1 MQLPRPL
8 ARFGGAA
15 LAACACVAVAGV
27 SPAFAQVSSPAVI
40 QPTAGTTQ
48 VNLIGFNDFHGRIND
63 ADRFAAN
70 VLTAQA
76 PFGEANTLILGN
88 GDQVGA
94 TVFESA
100 ALNDQPTI
108 DALNALGVESY
119 TMGNHEFD
127 KGAADAVGRIQNG
140 TNGPDLA
147 ANVTDA
153 SGAHPFG
160 EYALFTVNGK
170 QVAVI
175 GAVTSEVPS
184 LVSPDGIT
192 GYTFEDPVAA
202 VNRVAAQLSDGN
214 PANGEADVI
223 VASYHDGGP
232 VAGNDQLQANMA
244 NTPFAHMVND
254 TVPAVDAI
262 FNAHTHMAYAYDAP
276 IGASTRPVIQ
286 ADSYGTS
293 IAQVVLTIDANNNV
307 TLAQSSV
314 IPTPK
319 AVPTDLANDPT
330 ILKIQQIMAD
340 AVAQSGP
347 IGAQVIA
354 TQTAD
359 LTRAKQCEPGSIQVA
374 ADGTTS
380 NCVAAVKDDRAN
392 ESALG
397 GVVANSML
405 DSLNGAGHPVD
416 IAMINPGGLRA
427 DIMNDGQVTYKEAA
441 SVLPFANTLMQVE
454 LTGAD
459 LKQILEEQWQPD
471 GSQRPYLQLGLSD
484 GFTYT
489 YDPDRPRG
497 DRILSMSLNGTF
509 IDPAKVYHVAAPSFL
524 ATGGDNFAGF
534 KKATLVKDTG
544 LIDLESFVKWV
555 KAKGQLPID
564 NNRNGVIVPALADKD
579 GYPYTETVKAGSA
592 FSFGV
597 AGFDLASLGYT
608 QNSVIKGEL
617 IGPDGARIALP
628 GEATVTDPNIAGLE
642 ITIPENLAT
651 GQYTLVLSFDNSDTV
666 TYLPL
671 SVEGLPQSAP
681 TETAQSSE
689 TAQSTEA
696 PAPAAEA
703 LAGTGAEL
711 DVAGWI
717 AVAAALAVAGGAFLA
732 RRRA

>member
-1 MQLPRPL
+1 MHR
-8 ARFGGAA
+8 
-15 LAACACVAVAGV
+15 
-27 SPAFAQVSSPAVI
+27 
-40 QPTAGTTQ
+40 
-48 VNLIGFNDFHGRIND
+48 
-63 ADRFAAN
+63 
-70 VLTAQA
+70 
-76 PFGEANTLILGN
+76 
-88 GDQVGA
+88 
-94 TVFESA
+94 
-100 ALNDQPTI
+100 
-108 DALNALGVESY
+108 
-119 TMGNHEFD
+119 
-127 KGAADAVGRIQNG
+127 
-140 TNGPDLA
+140 
-147 ANVTDA
+147 
-153 SGAHPFG
+153 GAHPFG

-192 GYTFEDPVAA
+192 VYTFEDPVAA

-232 VAGNDQLQANMA
+232 VAGNDQLQTNMA
-244 NTPFAHMVND
+244 NTSFAHMVND

-319 AVPTDLANDPT
+319 AVPTDLVNDPT

-380 NCVAAVKDDRAN
+380 NCVVAVKDDRAN

-441 SVLPFANTLMQVE
+441 SVLPFANTLMPVE

-489 YDPDRPRG
+489 YDPDRPAV
-497 DRILSMSLNGTF
+497 T
-509 IDPAKVYHVAAPSFL
+509 
-524 ATGGDNFAGF
+524 
-534 KKATLVKDTG
+534 
-544 LIDLESFVKWV
+544 
-555 KAKGQLPID
+555 
-564 NNRNGVIVPALADKD
+564 
-579 GYPYTETVKAGSA
+579 A
-592 FSFGV
+592 FS
-597 AGFDLASLGYT
+597 
-608 QNSVIKGEL
+608 
-617 IGPDGARIALP
+617 RC
-628 GEATVTDPNIAGLE
+628 
-642 ITIPENLAT
+642 
-651 GQYTLVLSFDNSDTV
+651 
-666 TYLPL
+666 
-671 SVEGLPQSAP
+671 
-681 TETAQSSE
+681 
-689 TAQSTEA
+689 
-696 PAPAAEA
+696 
-703 LAGTGAEL
+703 
-711 DVAGWI
+711 
-717 AVAAALAVAGGAFLA
+717 
-732 RRRA
+732 R

>member
-1 MQLPRPL
+1 MQLSRPL
-8 ARFGGAA
+8 ARFGGAS
-15 LAACACVAVAGV
+15 LAACAFVAGV
-27 SPAFAQVSSPAVI
+27 GVAPVFAQVSTPAVI

-48 VNLIGFNDFHGRIND
+48 INLVGFNDFHGRIND

-70 VLTAQA
+70 VLQAQA
-76 PFGEANTLILGN
+76 PYGEANTLILGN

-108 DALNALGVESY
+108 DALNVLGVESY
-119 TMGNHEFD
+119 TQGNHEFD
-127 KGAADAVGRIQNG
+127 KGAADAAGRIQNG

-160 EYALFTVNGK
+160 EYAMFTVNGK

-175 GAVTSEVPS
+175 GAVTGEVPS
-184 LVSPDGIT
+184 LVSPDGIV

-214 PANGEADVI
+214 TANGEADVI

-232 VAGNDQLQANMA
+232 LAGDDQLQANLSNA
-244 NTPFAHMVND
+244 SFAHMVND
-254 TVPAVDAI
+254 TAAEVDAI

-276 IGASTRPVIQ
+276 AGSSTRPVIQ
-286 ADSYGTS
+286 ADSYGVS
-293 IAQVVLTIDANNNV
+293 IAQVVLTVDANNKV

-314 IPTPK
+314 IPTPMQ
-319 AVPTDLANDPT
+319 VPAEFASDPK
-330 ILKIQQIMAD
+330 ILQIQQIMAD
-340 AVAQSGP
+340 AVTQSGP

-354 TQTAD
+354 SQSAD
-359 LTRAKQCEPGSIQVA
+359 LTRAKQCETGSIQV
-374 ADGTTS
+374 GTGGITS
-380 NCVAAVKDDRAN
+380 GCVVTVSDDRAN

-397 GVVANSML
+397 GAVANSML
-405 DSLNGAGHPVD
+405 DSLNGAGHSVD

-427 DIMNDGQVTYKEAA
+427 DIMNDGSVTYKEAA
-441 SVLPFANTLMQVE
+441 SVLPFANTLVQVE

-471 GSQRPYLQLGLSD
+471 GSKRPYLQLGLSD

-489 YDPDRPRG
+489 YDPERGAG
-497 DRILSMSLNGTF
+497 DRILSMALNGEF
-509 IDPAKVYHVAAPSFL
+509 IDPTATYYVAAPSFL
-524 ATGGDNFAGF
+524 AAGGDNFAGF
-534 KKATLVKDTG
+534 KNATSVKDTG
-544 LIDLESFVKWV
+544 LIDLESFVNWV
-555 KAKGQLPID
+555 KTKGQLPID
-564 NNRNGVIVPALADKD
+564 NNRNGVIVPD
-579 GYPYTETVKAGSA
+579 GDGQESYPYASTVKAGDTIN
-592 FSFGV
+592 FGV

-608 QNSVIKGEL
+608 QNSVVKGEL
-617 IGPDGARIALP
+617 IGPNGDRIALP
-628 GEATVTDPNIAGLE
+628 GEATVADPNMAGLA
-642 ITIPENLAT
+642 ITLPGGLMT
-651 GQYTLVLSFDNSDTV
+651 GQYTLVLGFDNSDTV
-666 TYLPL
+666 AYLPL
-671 SVEGLPQSAP
+671 SVEGLPQPAP
-681 TETAQSSE
+681 SE
-689 TAQSTEA
+689 TAQPIETVAPAET
-696 PAPAAEA
+696 PAPAEEA

-717 AVAAALAVAGGAFLA
+717 AAVAALAVAGGAFLA